1 MPSWGQILREAID
14 AQKDSPGVSPW
25 DHVRRRYLAL
35 ASAHTRR
42 PTILYATRWLQPAGE
57 QPQLLSI
64 TNEDVHGFMEAVHGL
79 EGPGLDLILH
89 SPGGSPDAAA
99 AIVQYLRTK
108 FDHIRVVVP
117 HMAMSAATMI
127 ACAADEV
134 VMGQHSFLGPI
145 DPQIVLN
152 TSLGARSVPAQAIVE
167 QFERA
172 KEECKDPTL
181 VRAWLPMLSQYGPD
195 LLVTCQN
202 ASDLAEELVRQWLG
216 AYMFRGDADG
226 PAKAD
231 RIAKWLGTHSNFKS
245 HGRPIPRQDL
255 EEQGLRITPFEQD
268 QEAED
273 LFLSVYHATSH
284 TFSQTAGVKI
294 IENHEGRAFIKLV
307 QQIAVQGPSPP
318 ARAEPTPTS
327 PLTRQQRRANERK
340 RR

>member
-1 MPSWGQILREAID
+1 
-14 AQKDSPGVSPW
+14 
-25 DHVRRRYLAL
+25 
-35 ASAHTRR
+35 
-42 PTILYATRWLQPAGE
+42 
-57 QPQLLSI
+57 
-64 TNEDVHGFMEAVHGL
+64 
-79 EGPGLDLILH
+79 
-89 SPGGSPDAAA
+89 
-99 AIVQYLRTK
+99 
-108 FDHIRVVVP
+108 VVVP

-152 TSLGARSVPAQAIVE
+152 TSLGARPVPAQAIVG

-172 KEECKDPTL
+172 KEQCKDPTL
-181 VRAWLPMLSQYGPD
+181 VRAWPPMLNQYGPD
-195 LLVTCQN
+195 LLMTCQN
-202 ASDLAEELVRQWLG
+202 ASDLAAELVRQWLG

-255 EEQGLRITPFEQD
+255 EEQGLTITPFEQD
-268 QEAED
+268 KEAED
-273 LFLSVYHATSH
+273 LFLSIFHATSH
-284 TFSQTAGVKI
+284 TFSQTNGVKI
-294 IENHEGRAFIKLV
+294 IENHEGRAFMKLV
-307 QQIAVQGPSPP
+307 QQIVVQGPSPS

-327 PLTRQQRRANERK
+327 PAPPLTRQQRRANERK